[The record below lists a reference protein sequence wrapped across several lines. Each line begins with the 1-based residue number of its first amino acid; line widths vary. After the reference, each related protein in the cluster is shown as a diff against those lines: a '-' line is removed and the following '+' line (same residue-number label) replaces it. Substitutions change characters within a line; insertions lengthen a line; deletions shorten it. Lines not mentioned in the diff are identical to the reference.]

1 MTDDQILKSPF
12 LVASLSPYASN
23 EKSNGHYYWMYQHIQ
38 ESQNGTSGPLTVS
51 QIGRTGP
58 HLAPLLSPRRPSR
71 RVYIGDWWSR
81 NSDQRAITGWLRN
94 EANNKVTHVQCYDG
108 TVRDLLILDAVARD
122 FPTVTFLFNFH
133 WAIDWLDISSS
144 SRLHRRLLRRQLRKL
159 LQTAPTN
166 LNFSAESS
174 ILASELGSRWGITIS
189 TYPVFTM
196 QNTNKYPPWGGRKS
210 DVLVIPQRNHELSI
224 SADIAEVLRSEG
236 ITVSVGL
243 SKRLA
248 ATSNS
253 RADLLDFDRSFDRVF
268 HLPLSS
274 EQYHEMLASHRIVI
288 LPYLKHYFRWGSS
301 GKFNEAI
308 ALGTFPMVP
317 DETAI
322 ASQST
327 LDPRIH
333 HFPAGSPDESKRVI
347 MARLAGGF
355 PEGLKPVNFADFAD
369 WLRAFPENNPTVHGV
384 REQPFMATVYAIEI
398 VEETIHLLTTFLKK
412 QADLLWKKRIRDSG
426 TE

>member
-1 MTDDQILKSPF
+1 MTGDQISNSPF

-23 EKSNGHYYWMYQHIQ
+23 EQSNGHYYWMYQHIQ
-38 ESQNGTSGPLTVS
+38 ESQNRTSGPLTVS
-51 QIGRTGP
+51 QIGQAGP
-58 HLAPLLSPRRPSR
+58 HLAPLLSRRRPSR
-71 RVYIGDWWSR
+71 RSYVGDWWSR
-81 NSDQRAITGWLRN
+81 NSDQRALASWLRN
-94 EANNKVTHVQCYDG
+94 EANNNVTHVQCYDG
-108 TVRDLLILDAVARD
+108 TVRDLLVLVNVARE
-122 FPTVTFLFNFH
+122 FPTLTFLFNFH

-144 SRLHRRLLRRQLRKL
+144 IRLHRRLLRRHLRKL

-166 LNFSAESS
+166 LNFSAESP
-174 ILASELGSRWGITIS
+174 ILASELGSRWGVTIS

-196 QNTNKYPPWGGRKS
+196 QSTSKSPPWGGRES
-210 DVLVIPQRNHELSI
+210 DVLFIPQRKHELSI
-224 SADIAEVLRSEG
+224 SADLAKALRSEG

-248 ATSNS
+248 ATPNS
-253 RADLLDFDRSFDRVF
+253 RANILNFDPSFDTIF
-268 HLPLSS
+268 YLPLSS
-274 EQYHEMLASHRIVI
+274 ELYHEMMASHKVVI
-288 LPYLKHYFRWGSS
+288 LPYLKDYFRWGSS

-333 HFPAGSPDESKRVI
+333 HFPAGSSDESKRLV
-347 MARLAGGF
+347 MARLSGGF
-355 PEGLKPVNFADFAD
+355 PEGLKPVTFADFAE
-369 WLRAFPENNPTVHGV
+369 WLRDLPDNSPTVHGA
-384 REQPFMATVYAIEI
+384 RRQPFMPIVNLIET
-398 VEETIHLLTTFLKK
+398 VEETIHLLMTYLKK
-412 QADLLWKKRIRDSG
+412 KVDILCKKRIHDSR